1 MILFHNCHLFCLK
14 TVFSKKKKKKKKVVS
29 GAPCAARSN
38 PNASQGFIWNEITW
52 PPGLLEKKTTTT
64 KSCLFGVIF
73 YVYTITWTTD
83 KELERVF
90 ENKGDEFRRE
100 KNMEIQ
106 SDGEKI
112 RNASGQQGVANK
124 VKMSGS
130 EK

>member
-1 MILFHNCHLFCLK
+1 MR
-14 TVFSKKKKKKKKVVS
+14 
-29 GAPCAARSN
+29 GAKQPKCISRFYLERNHMVART
-38 PNASQGFIWNEITW
+38 FR
-52 PPGLLEKKTTTT
+52 KKTTTT

-112 RNASGQQGVANK
+112 KQRKRPARSGQQG
-124 VKMSGS
+124 
-130 EK
+130 